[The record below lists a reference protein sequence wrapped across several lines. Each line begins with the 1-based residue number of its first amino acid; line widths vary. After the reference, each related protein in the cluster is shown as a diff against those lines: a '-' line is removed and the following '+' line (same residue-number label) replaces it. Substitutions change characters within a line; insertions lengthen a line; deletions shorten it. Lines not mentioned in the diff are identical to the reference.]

1 VRRGGRVAVL
11 LAVAAASAAPAAAVP
26 GAAHRTSA
34 SFYSP
39 SRNISCEMN
48 DGRPGVGSY
57 VYCQSVARPHSVKMG
72 RDGQLSI
79 CREGSLMTTHCLGD
93 PGEHTPVLAYGRHI
107 TLTHFRC
114 ASLQTGVTCT
124 VIATGKGFRID
135 RAGVRRVGS

>member
-1 VRRGGRVAVL
+1 
-11 LAVAAASAAPAAAVP
+11 
-26 GAAHRTSA
+26 
-34 SFYSP
+34 
-39 SRNISCEMN
+39 
-48 DGRPGVGSY
+48 
-57 VYCQSVARPHSVKMG
+57 MG